1 MRILA
6 TITSSVNFY
15 QLCTD
20 MIYKLESI
28 IIIVIIMIDHFKTT
42 LGLKEADK
50 KVFKRKPMHFRSKIL
65 LQETKVFN
73 KKIKTLCETI
83 YHCCE

>member
-1 MRILA
+1 
-6 TITSSVNFY
+6 
-15 QLCTD
+15 
-20 MIYKLESI
+20 
-28 IIIVIIMIDHFKTT
+28 MIDHFKTT

-65 LQETKVFN
+65 LQETKVSN

-83 YHCCE
+83 YNCCEQCMSSLCKFVCCVRVGTVIHIL